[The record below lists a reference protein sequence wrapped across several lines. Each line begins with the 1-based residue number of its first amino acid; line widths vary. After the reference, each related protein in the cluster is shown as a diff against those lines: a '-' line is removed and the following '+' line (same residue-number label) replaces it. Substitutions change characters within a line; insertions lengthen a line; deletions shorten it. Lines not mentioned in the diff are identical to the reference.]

1 MVEKMVTQGR
11 FKVEFPE
18 SMTQA
23 DILKIQ
29 EQLIRLLERNQCKV
43 IRQDD

>member
-1 MVEKMVTQGR
+1 MGDKMFTQGR

-43 IRQDD
+43 IRKED

>member
-1 MVEKMVTQGR
+1 M
-11 FKVEFPE
+11 
-18 SMTQA
+18 SQA

-43 IRQDD
+43 IRKDES